1 MPDYQSQEFLFQ
13 RIKELLPPHASLV
26 DSVANILNVSSDSA
40 YRRIRGETPL
50 VLDEARVLCQH
61 FKLSLD
67 HLLNV
72 KSGATLFHDIRVD
85 LKDYTYEKYLGDIIK
100 QVQYANSFIQK
111 EIIYLNKDMP
121 IFHIFIT
128 NRLLRFVIFSG

>member
-26 DSVANILNVSSDSA
+26 DTVASILHVSSDSA
-40 YRRIRGETPL
+40 YRRIRGETPM
-50 VLDEARVLCQH
+50 VLDEAKELCQH
-61 FKLSLD
+61 FKISLD

-72 KSGATLFHDIRVD
+72 KTGSTLFHDIRVN
-85 LKDYTYEKYLGDIIK
+85 LKNYSYEKYLTDLIK
-100 QVQYANSFIQK
+100 QIQHVNSFIHK

-121 IFHIFIT
+121 LFHRF
-128 NRLLRFVIFSG
+128 LL

>member
-26 DSVANILNVSSDSA
+26 DSVANILHVSSDSA

-50 VLDEARVLCQH
+50 VLDEAKELCQH
-61 FKLSLD
+61 YKISLD

-85 LKDYTYEKYLGDIIK
+85 LKDYT
-100 QVQYANSFIQK
+100 
-111 EIIYLNKDMP
+111 
-121 IFHIFIT
+121 
-128 NRLLRFVIFSG
+128 